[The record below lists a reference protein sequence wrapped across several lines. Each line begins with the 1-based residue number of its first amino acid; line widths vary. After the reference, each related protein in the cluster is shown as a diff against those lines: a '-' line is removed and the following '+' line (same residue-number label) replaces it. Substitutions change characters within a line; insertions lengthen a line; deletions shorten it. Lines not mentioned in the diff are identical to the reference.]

1 MTYSIEF
8 IDILLY
14 LSTNIR
20 RVIELTHLYNQSRDL
35 TLVTKPGRVNTRG
48 RYVRHLRFV
57 RIFCQLFVY
66 FATIL
71 CVIQMNPKY
80 IKLLFYY
87 SRIVENVGVGQ
98 CFYSVIQIQIYC
110 WHKHNYSNWQRPIEH
125 YKYIFNTN
133 LHNANTVRLLIKHL
147 MTLFDEIFFIFYFG

>member
-1 MTYSIEF
+1 MDRIFTSQSSKIFYFRYLKKTNKFLWTFSRFRMHEVVIIFDWRFKVGKWKIEYVSNCMTYSNEF

-14 LSTNIR
+14 SSTNIR

-80 IKLLFYY
+80 IKLLF
-87 SRIVENVGVGQ
+87 
-98 CFYSVIQIQIYC
+98 
-110 WHKHNYSNWQRPIEH
+110 
-125 YKYIFNTN
+125 
-133 LHNANTVRLLIKHL
+133 
-147 MTLFDEIFFIFYFG
+147 